1 MLLTLFLNPDD
12 PLENIPAFP
21 ELSDGSTLCYSG
33 SVPNQIN
40 PLDYYFEVPCS
51 LNDVPVL
58 DINPD
63 QRDTLFPVVTP
74 KIDGIR
80 INNTKCTPLSESEV
94 ETGDDIGSDSVTDT
108 NVLSDVGWNRSGSAG
123 VGIAQNV
130 IMQTRMA
137 SSTAD
142 GIVAFFRT
150 YSYDSCGQLLA
161 ISAETKKTVAL
172 LGPC

>member
-1 MLLTLFLNPDD
+1 MLLTLFLDPDD

-21 ELSDGSTLCYSG
+21 QLSDGSTLCYSG
-33 SVPNQIN
+33 DVPNQIN
-40 PLDYYFEVPCS
+40 PLDIYFEVPCD
-51 LNDVPVL
+51 LNDVPAL

-80 INNTKCTPLSESEV
+80 INNTKCTPDSEADV
-94 ETGDDIGSDSVTDT
+94 ELGTDIGSDSVTDT
-108 NVLSDVGWNRSGSAG
+108 NVLADSGWDRPGSAG
-123 VGIAQNV
+123 VGVAQRV
-130 IMQTRMA
+130 ITQTRMA

-150 YSYDSCGQLLA
+150 YSYDSCGQLLS